1 MHGHAIMAGIFTLLK
16 TLGPDIEAPTAKVRT
31 RLSVTA
37 IIPLYNGRLFIEES
51 LNSVLAQTR
60 KPGEIIVVDD
70 GSTDDGPALVEGLAL
85 TNPTVKL
92 LRKSNGGQSSA
103 RNYGVKHSTGKLIAL
118 LDQDDAWYPNHV
130 ERLIK
135 PFEDAKRPHKLGWV
149 YSNLDEIDRAGSM
162 MVRHFIPRDHH
173 PKTSVYMCLDRDMFV
188 LPSASLISRDAFE
201 AVGGF
206 DERLIGY
213 EDDDFFFRLFRAGYN
228 NVYLDEALSAWRIY
242 SSSTSYTSKMGQSRM
257 IYARKL
263 IEQFPDEPEHGRYWA
278 RDVIAPRF
286 FRNFVGDVFKAAR
299 FGKPDNLAFACA
311 CLRELL
317 PHMGLKRRVLM
328 GAALPLLSSYPALR
342 FMYHSRL
349 LHLGGRLLRY
359 AGRSV

>member
-1 MHGHAIMAGIFTLLK
+1 MLDTLERDEIAPK
-16 TLGPDIEAPTAKVRT
+16 TRT
-31 RLSVTA
+31 KLSVTA
-37 IIPLYNGRLFIEES
+37 IIPLYNGQSFIEES

-60 KPGEIIVVDD
+60 KPSEILVVDD
-70 GSTDDGPALVEGLAL
+70 GSTDGGPELVERIAK

-92 LRKSNGGQSSA
+92 LRKPNGGQSSA

-118 LDQDDAWYPNHV
+118 LDQDDVWYPNHI
-130 ERLIK
+130 ERLIRS
-135 PFEDAKRPHKLGWV
+135 FEDPNRPHKLGWV
-149 YSNLDEIDRAGSM
+149 YSNLDEIDRDGNM
-162 MVRHFIPRDHH
+162 MVRHFLPMDHH
-173 PKTSVYMCLDRDMFV
+173 PKTNVFLCIDRDMFV
-188 LPSASLISRDAFE
+188 LPSASLIYREAFE

-213 EDDDFFFRLFRAGYN
+213 EDDDLFFRLFRAGYN
-228 NVYLDEALSAWRIY
+228 NVYLDESLSAWRIY
-242 SSSTSYTSKMGQSRM
+242 SSSTSYTSKMGRSRM

-263 IEQFPDEPEHGRYWA
+263 LEQFPDEPEQGRYWA

-299 FGKPDNLAFACA
+299 FGRPENLAFACD

-317 PHMGLKRRVLM
+317 PHMRLKRRIMV
-328 GAALPLLSSYPALR
+328 GAALPLLSSYPILR
-342 FMYHSRL
+342 FMYRTRL

-359 AGRSV
+359 GGRSA